1 MISWKDIFEDI
12 KKYKK
17 ELIIGNIIAVLA
29 VIIST
34 PIPLLIPL
42 LVDEVLLNKPGFLTE
57 SIDKIFNV
65 KSPLFYVFVVLILTI
80 ILRFIFFFLNVAQSI
95 LFTRIS
101 KNITYKLREKLLKHF
116 QKVSMSEFE
125 SLGSGTVTSHFIT
138 DINTIDNFLGVS
150 VSRLIISVLTI
161 IGVAVVLLW
170 IHWQLALFILFLNPI
185 VIYFTV
191 NLGRKVGKL
200 KKRENKAT
208 EVFQEALTETLDLFW
223 QIRASNREKSFI
235 QNVIQKAKNLRDTSI
250 AFGWKSDAAARFS
263 FLIFLTGYEIFRAA
277 SILFVAYSDLS
288 IGLMLAI
295 FGYLWVMMTPV
306 QEILGIQYAFHT
318 ADTALKRINNL
329 LSLESEPEYPHI
341 LNPFKNKPTTS
352 IKLENVD
359 FSYPDGKK
367 VLENINM
374 NISEGQKVAIVGA
387 SGSGKTTLAHILVG
401 FYPVKKGKIYYGGI
415 PVEQIGL
422 DVVRENVSLILQMPM
437 IFNDTLKFNL
447 TLGKEI
453 PEDKIWEALKIAQLK
468 ETVEQMKDKLNT
480 IVGKNG
486 VRLSGGQ
493 RQRLAIAR
501 MILSNPK
508 IVIFDESTSALDTHT
523 EFNLFN
529 ELQEFLKEKTTIII
543 AHRLTTIRQ
552 ADYIYVL
559 DKGKIV
565 EEGTDEELMMKEGIY
580 NNFVL
585 KERVNIS

>member
-1 MISWKDIFEDI
+1 MISWKDIFEEI

-34 PIPLLIPL
+34 PVPLLIPL
-42 LVDEVLLNKPGFLTE
+42 LVDEVLLEKPGFLTKF
-57 SIDKIFNV
+57 IDSIFNI
-65 KSPLFYVFVVLILTI
+65 KSPFFYVAVVLVLTI
-80 ILRFIFFFLNVAQSI
+80 FLRFLFFFLNVIQSI

-101 KNITYKLREKLLKHF
+101 KNITYKIREKLLKHF

-125 SLGSGTVTSHFIT
+125 SLGSGSITSHFIT

-150 VSRLIISVLTI
+150 ISRLIISILTI
-161 IGVAVVLLW
+161 FGVAVVLLW

-200 KKRENKAT
+200 KRKENKAT
-208 EVFQEALTETLDLFW
+208 EIFQEALTETLDLFW

-235 QNVIQKAKNLRDTSI
+235 KNVIDKAKYLRDTSI
-250 AFGWKSDAAARFS
+250 AFGWKSDAATKFS
-263 FLIFLTGYEIFRAA
+263 FLIFLTGYEIFRGA

-329 LSLESEPEYPHI
+329 LSLEKEPDYPHI
-341 LNPFKNKPTTS
+341 LNPFKNRKTTS
-352 IKLENVD
+352 IKLSNVS

-374 NISEGQKVAIVGA
+374 DIAEGEKVAVVGA

-401 FYPVKKGKIYYGGI
+401 FYPVKEGKVYYGGI
-415 PVEQIGL
+415 PVEKIGL

-437 IFNDTLKFNL
+437 IFNDTLRFNL
-447 TLGKEI
+447 TLGKDI
-453 PEDKIWEALKIAQLK
+453 PDEKIWEALKIAQLK
-468 ETVEQMKDKLNT
+468 ETVENMKNKLDT
-480 IVGKNG
+480 VVGKNG

-508 IVIFDESTSALDTHT
+508 VVIFDESTSALDTQT

-529 ELQEFLKEKTTIII
+529 ELQKFLKDKTTIII

-565 EEGTDEELMMKEGIY
+565 EEGTEQELMLKECIY
-580 NNFVL
+580 NNFIS
-585 KERVNIS
+585 KEKVNTT